1 MSKLINAAWE
11 RTVTAIMGVWVL
23 FTPYTEYQRGVFPL
37 RYAMWWGF
45 LGTAA
50 VVSIALGRYQKN
62 KWGSYALQW
71 SPLLQF
77 FITMAMFTITLW
89 VAWQSATIG
98 KSIEVLLL
106 GGVLLALFYSEGVA
120 WGCQQLTHRLK

>member
-1 MSKLINAAWE
+1 MSKPINAAWE

-23 FTPYTEYQRGVFPL
+23 FTPYIEYQRGAFPL
-37 RYAMWWGF
+37 RYAIWWGF
-45 LGTAA
+45 LGTVA

-71 SPLLQF
+71 SPFLQF
-77 FITMAMFTITLW
+77 FITVTMCAITFW
-89 VAWQSATIG
+89 VARESATIG

-106 GGVLLALFYSEGVA
+106 GSVLLALFYSEGVV
-120 WGCQQLTHRLK
+120 WGCRQLIQRLK